1 MREEI
6 IFILELFGVGF
17 EEIFLGGNVFY
28 KGVYNDKEIIVVY
41 SKIGKVY
48 FILIIMSMILVFG
61 V

>member
-6 IFILELFGVGF
+6 IFILELFGVDF
-17 EEIFLGGNVFY
+17 EEILLGGNVFY
-28 KGVYNDKEIIVVY
+28 KGVYYNKEIIVVY